1 MQSFEEIY
9 AVKCFYR
16 KSTYITTKNL
26 QLAVM
31 SPGTNAVA
39 YVDKNNIY
47 YRANAEDE
55 TSDIRLTSDGISG
68 KLYNGVPDWV
78 YEGEQFLDDKI

>member
-1 MQSFEEIY
+1 
-9 AVKCFYR
+9 
-16 KSTYITTKNL
+16 
-26 QLAVM
+26 M

-55 TSDIRLTSDGISG
+55 SSDVRLTSDGISG

-78 YEGEQFLDDKI
+78 YEGEQT